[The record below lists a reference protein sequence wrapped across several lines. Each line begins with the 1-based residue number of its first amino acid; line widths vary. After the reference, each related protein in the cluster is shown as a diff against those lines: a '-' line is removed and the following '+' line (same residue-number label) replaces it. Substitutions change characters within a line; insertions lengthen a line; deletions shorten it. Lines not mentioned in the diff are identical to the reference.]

1 MPRGRRGMM
10 RRLARV
16 RAAGASRSQIKNAIR
31 DTMDTDLLLAPL
43 PGGQPGGED
52 LSFSAAFD
60 DIAEMRRA
68 DDPTLKQGEWV
79 TPIKQADWS
88 GVAKSCASLLATR
101 TKDLRLALW
110 LTEARAMTDG
120 YTGLASGL
128 GLCAALCEQH
138 WDHLH
143 PLPDGDDAEE
153 RIGNIAW
160 MLQRLVE
167 LATALPVTAGR
178 KGERFTLRDL
188 KHARQWLAHAER
200 AGLPADTLPTD
211 QPNAITVAQFRQAIQ
226 DTPAQRLR
234 ESVDALRST
243 RAQLQ
248 AWQGVVDARLGHDG
262 PSFVSA
268 REALEQAGHELEK
281 LAREAGAL
289 NNAPLSGEDAAAAVT
304 REGADDPAVSGAAP
318 RGAPHAAAS
327 PTEPRTRAEALRQL
341 QLVAEFFRRTEP
353 HSPVAYLAD
362 KAIKWGEMPL
372 HRWLGEVVKDPSSM
386 AHLQE
391 LLGLPATGDG
401 TNA

>member
-1 MPRGRRGMM
+1 
-10 RRLARV
+10 
-16 RAAGASRSQIKNAIR
+16 
-31 DTMDTDLLLAPL
+31 MDTDLLLAPL
-43 PGGQPGGED
+43 PGSQPGGED

-79 TPIKQADWS
+79 TPIKQADWA
-88 GVAKSCASLLATR
+88 GAARLCETLLATR

-110 LTEARAMTDG
+110 LTEARAMTHG
-120 YTGLASGL
+120 YAGLARGL

-138 WDHLH
+138 WEHLH
-143 PLPDGDDAEE
+143 PLPDGNDAEE

-160 MLQRLVE
+160 MLQRLGE

-178 KGERFTLRDL
+178 KGERFTLQDL
-188 KHARQWLAHAER
+188 QHARQWLAQAER
-200 AGLPADTLPTD
+200 AGQPADTLPAD
-211 QPNAITVAQFRQAIQ
+211 QPNAITVAQFRQALQ
-226 DTPAQRLR
+226 DTPAERLR
-234 ESVDALRST
+234 EAVDALRST

-248 AWQGVVDARLGHDG
+248 AWQGVVDARLGQDG

-268 REALEQAGHELEK
+268 REALEQAGHELER
-281 LAREAGAL
+281 LARDVGAL
-289 NNAPLSGEDAAAAVT
+289 SNSPLGGEAAAASS
-304 REGADDPAVSGAAP
+304 PAAPAGLVDAPQAGAAP
-318 RGAPHAAAS
+318 AGAQGVAGV
-327 PTEPRTRAEALRQL
+327 PTAPRTRAEALRQL
-341 QLVAEFFRRTEP
+341 QLVADFFRRTEP

-372 HRWLGEVVKDPSSM
+372 HRWLGEVVKDPASM

-391 LLGLPATGDG
+391 LLGLAAPTDN

>member
-1 MPRGRRGMM
+1 
-10 RRLARV
+10 
-16 RAAGASRSQIKNAIR
+16 
-31 DTMDTDLLLAPL
+31 MDTDLLLAPL
-43 PGGQPGGED
+43 PGSQPGGED

-60 DIAEMRRA
+60 DIADMRRA

-79 TPIKQADWS
+79 TPIKQADWA
-88 GVAKSCASLLATR
+88 GAARLCETLLATR

-110 LTEARAMTDG
+110 LTEARAMTQG
-120 YTGLASGL
+120 YAGLASGL

-138 WDHLH
+138 WPHLH

-167 LATALPVTAGR
+167 LASSLPITRGR
-178 KGERFTLRDL
+178 KGERFTLLDL
-188 KHARQWLAHAER
+188 QHARQWQAQAER
-200 AGLPADTLPTD
+200 TGQPADTPPTD
-211 QPNAITVAQFRQAIQ
+211 QPNAITVAQFRQAVQ
-226 DTPAQRLR
+226 DTPAERLR
-234 ESVDALRST
+234 ETVDALRST

-268 REALEQAGHELEK
+268 REALEQASHELER

-289 NNAPLSGEDAAAAVT
+289 SSAPLAGDATGASLSTTADHAGSGA
-304 REGADDPAVSGAAP
+304 PAEAHPSASVSGLAGATALIAP
-318 RGAPHAAAS
+318 RN
-327 PTEPRTRAEALRQL
+327 RAEALRQL
-341 QLVAEFFRRTEP
+341 QMVADFFRRTEP

-372 HRWLGEVVKDPSSM
+372 HRWLGEVVKDPASM

-391 LLGLPATGDG
+391 LLGLATPADPSSDTS
-401 TNA
+401 A

>member
-1 MPRGRRGMM
+1 
-10 RRLARV
+10 
-16 RAAGASRSQIKNAIR
+16 
-31 DTMDTDLLLAPL
+31 MDTDLLLAPL
-43 PGGQPGGED
+43 SGPQPGGED

-60 DIAEMRRA
+60 DLAEMRRA

-79 TPIKQADWS
+79 TPIKQADWT
-88 GVAKSCASLLATR
+88 GVARLCETLLASQ

-110 LTEARAMTDG
+110 LTEARAMTQG
-120 YTGLASGL
+120 YAGLASGL

-167 LATALPVTAGR
+167 LAIALPVTTGR
-178 KGERFTLRDL
+178 KGQRYTLQDL
-188 KHARQWLAHAER
+188 HHARQWQTQAER
-200 AGLPADTLPTD
+200 AGQPADTLPAD
-211 QPNAITVAQFRQAIQ
+211 QPNAITVAQFRQAVQ
-226 DTPAQRLR
+226 ETPAEQLR
-234 ESVDALRST
+234 NVVDALRSS

-248 AWQGVVDARLGHDG
+248 AWQGVVDTRLGDDG

-268 REALEQAGHELEK
+268 RESLEQAGHELER

-289 NNAPLSGEDAAAAVT
+289 
-304 REGADDPAVSGAAP
+304 SGATLSADASP
-318 RGAPHAAAS
+318 PGVARPPAEEPSPSSSSPPTTTPMHAAH
-327 PTEPRTRAEALRQL
+327 PVEPRTRAEALRQL
-341 QLVAEFFRRTEP
+341 QLVADFFRRTEP

-372 HRWLGEVVKDPSSM
+372 HQWLGEVVKDPSSM

-391 LLGLPATGDG
+391 LLGLVSNDPHA
-401 TNA
+401 N